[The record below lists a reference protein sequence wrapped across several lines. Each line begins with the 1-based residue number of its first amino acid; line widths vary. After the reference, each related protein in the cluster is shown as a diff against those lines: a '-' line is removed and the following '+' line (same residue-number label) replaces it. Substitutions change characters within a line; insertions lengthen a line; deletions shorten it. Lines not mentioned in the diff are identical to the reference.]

1 MSDYPQVQFSLFE
14 EEASLHVSP
23 QVVAGCEYPE
33 IDSGWAEDNIKGGNC
48 PPKDTRELA
57 SWYRLAG
64 GTWARKATNW
74 QEAIDVVYVGGE
86 WILMFPQDNQKKEQG
101 H

>member
-1 MSDYPQVQFSLFE
+1 MVWKQSVLFE
-14 EEASLHVSP
+14 DHTPPALPH
-23 QVVAGCEYPE
+23 VVANCKYPE
-33 IDSGWAEDNIKGGNC
+33 IDQGRAEDNIKGGNC